1 MGGNQRARLPEY
13 RMAEE
18 YPAAVTSDKHT
29 LAGFEER
36 RASVKGVDVRY
47 FVAGAGDPPVV
58 LVHGLGGAAA
68 NWVAVAPDLAKRHRV
83 VVPDL
88 PGHGGSAGVPGLPN
102 LAPFAEIVH
111 ELARRE
117 RALPALFAGHS
128 LGAVVAVRHAVRY
141 PEETLGIVL
150 AGAAGIRSTT
160 RTAEVL
166 LSLTALVQ
174 PGRRLAPY
182 RARIASSARLRTAVF
197 GGWGASDPAALDP
210 GAADALL
217 VDVPL
222 HTDVAGA
229 SSALVLDD
237 VRPLLGHVRCP
248 ALVLWGDCDTQVPL
262 EDAFVY
268 ARALGAE
275 LRVLA
280 DCGHLLVVERPAEC
294 LDAIEA
300 LTPA

>member
-1 MGGNQRARLPEY
+1 M
-13 RMAEE
+13 
-18 YPAAVTSDKHT
+18 
-29 LAGFEER
+29 
-36 RASVKGVDVRY
+36 VKGVDVRY
-47 FVAGAGDPPVV
+47 FAGGVGDPAIV

-68 NWVAVAPDLAKRHRV
+68 NWSAVAPALAERHRV

-111 ELARRE
+111 ELAARE
-117 RALPALFAGHS
+117 HALPAVLVGHS
-128 LGAVVAVRHAVRY
+128 LGAVVSVRHAVRY
-141 PEETLGIVL
+141 PEDTLGIGV

-174 PGRRLAPY
+174 PGRRLAPH
-182 RARIASSARLRTAVF
+182 RRRIARSARLRTAVF
-197 GGWGASDPAALDP
+197 GGWGASDPIALRP
-210 GAADALL
+210 EAADALL

-229 SSALVLDD
+229 SSALVRDD
-237 VRPLLGHVRCP
+237 VRPLLGQVGCP
-248 ALVLWGDCDTQVPL
+248 ALVLWGDHDTQVPL

-275 LRVLA
+275 LRVIA
-280 DCGHLLVVERPAEC
+280 DCGHLLIVERPAEC
-294 LDAIEA
+294 LDAIAA
-300 LTPA
+300 LIART

>member
-1 MGGNQRARLPEY
+1 
-13 RMAEE
+13 MAEE
-18 YPAAVTSDKHT
+18 YPAGVTAAKHP

-36 RASVKGVDVRY
+36 RVSVKGVDVRY

-58 LVHGLGGAAA
+58 LVHGLAGAAA
-68 NWVAVAPDLAKRHRV
+68 NWVSVAAGLARRHRV
-83 VVPDL
+83 LVPDL
-88 PGHGGSAGVPGLPN
+88 PGHGGSGGVPGLPN

-111 ELARRE
+111 ELAARE
-117 RALPALFAGHS
+117 GGLPALLAGHS

-141 PEETLGIVL
+141 PAATLGIVL
-150 AGAAGIRSTT
+150 VGAAGIRSTT
-160 RTAEVL
+160 RTAAAL

-174 PGRRLAPY
+174 PGRRLAPQ
-182 RARIASSARLRTAVF
+182 RARIASSARLRVAVF
-197 GGWGASDPAALDP
+197 GGWGASDPAALAP
-210 GAADALL
+210 AAADALL

-229 SSALVLDD
+229 SSALVRDD

-248 ALVLWGDCDTQVPL
+248 TVVLWGDRDTQVPL

-275 LRVLA
+275 LRVIA

-294 LDAIEA
+294 IDAIEA
-300 LTPA
+300 LASV

>member
-1 MGGNQRARLPEY
+1 M
-13 RMAEE
+13 
-18 YPAAVTSDKHT
+18 VTVDKHT
-29 LAGFEER
+29 LPGFEER
-36 RASVKGVDVRY
+36 RASVKGVDLRY
-47 FVAGAGDPPVV
+47 FVAGTDDPPVV

-68 NWVAVAPDLAKRHRV
+68 NWVAVAPELARRHRV

-102 LAPFAEIVH
+102 LAPFAELVH
-111 ELARRE
+111 ELAARE

-141 PEETLGIVL
+141 PDATLGIVL

-174 PGRRLAPY
+174 PGRRLAPH
-182 RARIASSARLRTAVF
+182 RARIVSSARLRTAVF
-197 GGWGASDPAALDP
+197 GGWGASDPAALAP
-210 GAADALL
+210 AAADALL

-229 SSALVLDD
+229 SSALVRDD
-237 VRPLLGHVRCP
+237 VRPLLGQVRCP
-248 ALVLWGDCDTQVPL
+248 ALVLWGDRDTQVPI

-268 ARALGAE
+268 ARALDAE

-280 DCGHLLVVERPAEC
+280 DCGHLLVVERPTEC
-294 LDAIEA
+294 VDAIEA
-300 LTPA
+300 LAS